1 MINNNS
7 PSYFN
12 YTPNK
17 VSENKFSVGVN
28 NNSKEFFNY
37 TEIVINI
44 PQFTQESMAYRNDSL
59 INAVDILSG
68 EESIYYDIRKLN
80 SKLHNVS
87 NAIPQLEKLESLST
101 IKIDYFNNITN
112 LVSQVVNFGFSIDN
126 ILANAGTSSTSADV
140 TGLIA
145 NIVNVVDGISTMV
158 STIMSHKE
166 AMKNYD
172 SQIENLNKQIEVLEK
187 DLKLAKE
194 EYEALYKPN
203 RIYRAK
209 STNTLMK
216 R

>member
-172 SQIENLNKQIEVLEK
+172 SQIENLNKQIEALEK

>member
-1 MINNNS
+1 MINNNA

-17 VSENKFSVGVN
+17 VSENKFTIGVN
-28 NNSKEFFNY
+28 NNSKEYFNY

-68 EESIYYDIRKLN
+68 EESIYYDIRELNRKL
-80 SKLHNVS
+80 SNVS
-87 NAIPQLEKLESLST
+87 NAIPQLEKLESLPT
-101 IKIDYFNNITN
+101 IKIDYLNNITN
-112 LVSQVVNFGFSIDN
+112 LAFQAIDYGFSIAN
-126 ILANAGTSSTSADV
+126 TVANAGTSSASADV

-145 NIVNVVDGISTMV
+145 NIVNIVDGISTMV